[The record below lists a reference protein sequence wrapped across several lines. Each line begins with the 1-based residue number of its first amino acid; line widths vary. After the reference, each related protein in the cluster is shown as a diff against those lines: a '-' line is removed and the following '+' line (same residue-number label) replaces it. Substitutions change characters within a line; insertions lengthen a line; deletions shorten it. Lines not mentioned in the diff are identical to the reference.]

1 MIGNRTYHRRS
12 LPTACSGF
20 PAWSYAGCGSSSGP
34 PNPDPRLAGDERIPA
49 PSEVEDTFGAECRKV
64 GRPRLR
70 PIFGF
75 ANRFRHFGTLA
86 TTPSRGKD
94 VDPIDA
100 GVGVA
105 GALRPPPR
113 HRSART
119 ERGGYADHARG
130 QRLHVLHTHPDGKRL
145 ASAPRVIGMHIAM
158 RFNVEQYQCEAL
170 FVAPSG
176 EGNPAYDTAFPGTGG
191 EPAVSEAP
199 AEVSWDETL
208 YKFEE
213 TLAGWLGL
221 ADEDPSRRTAEA
233 RYLAPDIIPDEY
245 PELPH
250 GVRFENEDSDGE
262 SSSSSTVSS
271 SRADTVRNATDA
283 SSSVNARRAMTDEL
297 ERLRARLAFLEAK
310 AEGKEDAFRSQFGKT
325 AGMGTEIGSAARTM
339 RANVSAAQPRQTRP
353 RLIVPRPMC
362 AR

>member
-1 MIGNRTYHRRS
+1 MRNAEKSAGRGSARFLVSQIVFGISAHWPQHPRAARMSTPS
-12 LPTACSGF
+12 TPGS
-20 PAWSYAGCGSSSGP
+20 AWLVRYA
-34 PNPDPRLAGDERIPA
+34 PRLATG
-49 PSEVEDTFGAECRKV
+49 
-64 GRPRLR
+64 
-70 PIFGF
+70 
-75 ANRFRHFGTLA
+75 
-86 TTPSRGKD
+86 
-94 VDPIDA
+94 
-100 GVGVA
+100 
-105 GALRPPPR
+105 
-113 HRSART
+113 
-119 ERGGYADHARG
+119 ARG
-130 QRLHVLHTHPDGKRL
+130 PSAEGMLTMPAGSDCMFLHTHPDGKRL

-191 EPAVSEAP
+191 EPAVPEAP

-271 SRADTVRNATDA
+271 SSADTRRNATDA
-283 SSSVNARRAMTDEL
+283 SSSANARRAMTDEL
-297 ERLRARLAFLEAK
+297 ERLRARFAFLEAK
-310 AEGKEDAFRSQFGKT
+310 EEGKEDAFRSQFGKT
-325 AGMGTEIGSAARTM
+325 AGMGTEIGSAAQTM
-339 RANVSAAQPRQTRP
+339 RANVSAAQRRQTRP